1 MELPA
6 TPSMRLD
13 DRRALVTGGSKGLG
27 FASAVALASA
37 GADVTLIARTGPEVA
52 DAAAAIR
59 DGDGKATAAVL
70 DITDVEQTAE
80 WVAAQPPFNILLN
93 NAGTNRPGPFV
104 ETTVKDYDDVFAIN
118 VRAAFFMSQ
127 AVARRMI
134 ETGTTGSIIN
144 MSSQMGHIGA
154 ARRTVYCATKH
165 AMEGFTRAMAAELGP
180 HGIRVNTIC
189 PTFVETPMT
198 KPFFED
204 KAFSDWVMAR
214 IKLGRLGKLEDVM
227 GAVSYLA
234 SDAASLM
241 TGSSLMLDAGWTGT
255 C

>member
-1 MELPA
+1 MDLPV
-6 TPSMRLD
+6 TPSLRLD
-13 DRRALVTGGSKGLG
+13 GQRALITGGSKGLG
-27 FASAVALASA
+27 LAASVALADA
-37 GADVTLIARTGPEVA
+37 GAEVTMIARTESEVEE
-52 DAAAAIR
+52 AAAAILAK
-59 DGDGKATAAVL
+59 GGKATPAVL

-80 WVAAQPPFNILLN
+80 WVEAQAPFNILVN

-104 ETTVKDYDDVFAIN
+104 ETKLTDYDDVFAIN
-118 VRAAFFMSQ
+118 VRAAFFMTQ
-127 AVARRMI
+127 AVVKRMI
-134 ETGTTGSIIN
+134 AAGAKGSIIN

-214 IKLGRLGKLEDVM
+214 IKLGRLGKIEDVM
-227 GAVSYLA
+227 GAVLFLA
-234 SDAASLM
+234 SDASALM
-241 TGSSLMLDAGWTGT
+241 TGSSVMLDAGWTGT
-255 C
+255 S

>member
-1 MELPA
+1 MELPT

-13 DRRALVTGGSKGLG
+13 DRRALITGGSKGLG

-37 GADVTLIARTGPEVA
+37 GADVTLIARTKAEVEE
-52 DAAAAIR
+52 AAAAIR
-59 DGDGKATAAVL
+59 DGGGKAAGVAI
-70 DITDVEQTAE
+70 DITDVENTAE
-80 WVAAQPPFNILLN
+80 WVSSQAPFNILVN

-104 ETTVKDYDDVFAIN
+104 ETKVKDYDEVFAIN

-127 AVARRMI
+127 AVAKRMI

-214 IKLGRLGKLEDVM
+214 IKLGRLGKLEDIM
-227 GAVSYLA
+227 GAVAYLA

-241 TGSSLMLDAGWTGT
+241 TGSSLMLDGGWTGT

>member
-1 MELPA
+1 MDLPV
-6 TPSMRLD
+6 TPSLRLD
-13 DRRALVTGGSKGLG
+13 GRRALVTGGSKGLG
-27 FASAVALASA
+27 FASSVALASA
-37 GADVTLIARTGPEVA
+37 GADVTIVARTGPEVEQ
-52 DAAAAIR
+52 AASEIR
-59 DGDGKATAAVL
+59 AGGGKVSGVVR
-70 DITDVEQTAE
+70 DITDVEGTAE
-80 WVAAQPPFNILLN
+80 WVAGEAPFNILVN

-104 ETTVKDYDDVFAIN
+104 ETKISDYDDVFSIN
-118 VRAAFFMSQ
+118 VRAAFFISQ
-127 AVARRMI
+127 AVAKRMI
-134 ETGTTGSIIN
+134 ATETKGSIIN

-214 IKLGRLGKLEDVM
+214 IKLGRLGKLEDIM
-227 GAVSYLA
+227 GAVAYLA
-234 SDAASLM
+234 SDASSLM

>member
-1 MELPA
+1 
-6 TPSMRLD
+6 MRLD

-27 FASAVALASA
+27 FASAVALARA

-204 KAFSDWVMAR
+204 KTFSDWVMAR
-214 IKLGRLGKLEDVM
+214 IKLGRLGKLEDIM
-227 GAVSYLA
+227 GAVAYLA

-241 TGSSLMLDAGWTGT
+241 TGSSLMLDGGWTGT

>member
-1 MELPA
+1 MELPV

-13 DRRALVTGGSKGLG
+13 GKRALVTGGSKGLG
-27 FASAVALASA
+27 FASSVALASA
-37 GADVTLIARTGPEVA
+37 GADVTIVARTGPEVEE
-52 DAAAAIR
+52 AAAAIR
-59 DGDGKATAAVL
+59 DGDGLATPVVL
-70 DITDVEQTAE
+70 DITDVEETAE
-80 WVAAQPPFNILLN
+80 WVGAQAPFNILVN

-104 ETTVKDYDDVFAIN
+104 ETKISDYDDVFSIN
-118 VRAAFFMSQ
+118 VRAAFFISQ
-127 AVARRMI
+127 AVAKRMI
-134 ETGTTGSIIN
+134 ATDTKGSLIN

-154 ARRTVYCATKH
+154 VNRTVYCATKH

-198 KPFFED
+198 KPFFENKD
-204 KAFSDWVMAR
+204 FNDWVMAR
-214 IKLGRLGKLEDVM
+214 IKLGRLGKIEDIM
-227 GAVSYLA
+227 GAVAYLA
-234 SDAASLM
+234 SDASSLM

>member
-1 MELPA
+1 MELPV

-13 DRRALVTGGSKGLG
+13 NRRALVTGGSKGLG
-27 FASAVALASA
+27 FAAGVALAGA
-37 GADVTLIARTGPEVA
+37 GADVTLIARTEAEVEQA
-52 DAAAAIR
+52 ASDIRGGGGTAHAAA
-59 DGDGKATAAVL
+59 L
-70 DITDVEQTAE
+70 DITDVDATAD
-80 WVAAQPPFNILLN
+80 WIAAQQPFNILVN

-104 ETTVKDYDDVFAIN
+104 ETRVSDYDDVFAIN
-118 VRAAFFMSQ
+118 VRAAFFISQ
-127 AVARRMI
+127 AVAKRMI
-134 ETGTTGSIIN
+134 ETETKGSIIN

-204 KAFSDWVMAR
+204 KAFNDWVMAR

-227 GAVSYLA
+227 GAVAYLA

>member
-13 DRRALVTGGSKGLG
+13 GRRALVTGGSKGLG
-27 FASAVALASA
+27 FASSVALAGA
-37 GADVTLIARTGPEVA
+37 GADVTLVARTESEVEE
-52 DAAAAIR
+52 AAAEIR
-59 DGDGKATAAVL
+59 DGGGTATAAAL
-70 DITDVEQTAE
+70 DITDVETAAE
-80 WVAAQPPFNILLN
+80 WVAAQAPFNILVN

-104 ETTVKDYDDVFAIN
+104 ETRIKDYDDVFAIN

-127 AVARRMI
+127 AVAKRMI

-214 IKLGRLGKLEDVM
+214 IKVGRLGKLEDVM
-227 GAVSYLA
+227 GAVAYLA

-241 TGSSLMLDAGWTGT
+241 TGSSLMLDGGWTGT